1 MKKTAEQIETDLG
14 LASGSVRVESDVEQ
28 ERIYSGSTEVV
39 VVSCYLWS
47 LRCIIE
53 RRGLTAAVAAG
64 IAALGTNPR
73 QVANA
78 RWTYCGEK
86 LSRSEWF
93 IKNLRT
99 WIGYT
104 NRQVDNLFAACTE
117 LENQQ

>member
-1 MKKTAEQIETDLG
+1 MKKTAAEIESDLG
-14 LASGSVRVESDVEQ
+14 LPAGAVRVESDAEQ
-28 ERIYSGSTEVV
+28 TRVYSGATEIVET
-39 VVSCYLWS
+39 SCYLWS
-47 LRCIIE
+47 LRCIIT
-53 RRGLTAAVAAG
+53 RRGLDSAVAAG
-64 IAALGTNPR
+64 IAALGTNPK

-104 NRQVDNLFAACTE
+104 NRQMDNLFAVCTE